1 MQDDMEKL
9 VHVKF
14 KGIMDDMLVKI
25 EPGLY
30 IILTV
35 MEWVK
40 LVIYTALSKEL
51 YRILHP
57 SLFYWHKLTTMFFN
71 GCTKSTPTTGMWL
84 IKPSREF
91 NV

>member
-57 SLFYWHKLTTMFFN
+57 SLFYWQKLTTMFFN